1 MNMNKCDENKEL
13 LDDAESAKFLG
24 LKNPK
29 TLAVWRST
37 KRYPIPYVKLGRM
50 VRYRKKDLQALLDS
64 KVVLPNSLDFGHA
77 ESVLKHQLKRGQV

>member
-1 MNMNKCDENKEL
+1 MNKCDENKEL

-64 KVVLPNSLDFGHA
+64 KVVLPHSLDLGNAFSA
-77 ESVLKHQLKRGQV
+77 KNPQLKQGKV